1 MIVDPSTGSVEQVAD
16 VPIPLVQAIYEPSW
30 TGDWAIRVN
39 GDGRPLAYQPAGD
52 RWFVGA
58 SALDA
63 SGAPAETMLAQTPA
77 VWFDGQLVIASPG
90 YDDGGF
96 CCRTEQEAWTYRF
109 VPEADA

>member
-1 MIVDPSTGSVEQVAD
+1 
-16 VPIPLVQAIYEPSW
+16 
-30 TGDWAIRVN
+30 
-39 GDGRPLAYQPAGD
+39 
-52 RWFVGA
+52 
-58 SALDA
+58 
-63 SGAPAETMLAQTPA
+63 MLAQTPA